1 MTVGV
6 GPWVCTLP
14 CGSAQLCLPC
24 PILVSQPR
32 SSPNLMFPWPVV
44 QCIALVH
51 CLCARCLGALPVC
64 TAWVHCP
71 CALPGCTARVHCL
84 GAACAR
90 GLWALPV
97 RVACAYGLWT
107 LPVRPA
113 CGRCLWELHGRCACV
128 RCLCTQP
135 GHCLCTQPGHSQP
148 DHGIAPMI
156 TNQCVQA
163 LNAPCPKSVSA
174 AFIVLSV
181 LRLCCLPSEP
191 TSESHIRSHM

>member
-14 CGSAQLCLPC
+14 CGSAQLCLSC

-44 QCIALVH
+44 QCTAPVR
-51 CLCARCLGALPVC
+51 CLCARCMGALPVC
-64 TAWVHCP
+64 TAWVP
-71 CALPGCTARVHCL
+71 PVRAASALAVRAAWALPVRAVWALGL

-90 GLWALPV
+90 CMG
-97 RVACAYGLWT
+97 T
-107 LPVRPA
+107 
-113 CGRCLWELHGRCACV
+113 ACV
-128 RCLCTQP
+128 R
-135 GHCLCTQPGHSQP
+135 CLCTQPGHSQP

-156 TNQCVQA
+156 TNRCVQA
-163 LNAPCPKSVSA
+163 LNAPCPKSVYA
-174 AFIVLSV
+174 AFTALSV
-181 LRLCCLPSEP
+181 LRPSCWPSEP